1 LRQTQVQ
8 VTTLLAELHQA
19 RGAWQAAIRFA
30 RQRLVLEPLHEPAQ
44 RQLMTLFALAGQP
57 AAALRQYQEYG
68 RLLQT
73 ELGLLPQPATVEL
86 AEAIRTK
93 RIGSKPVASGSLPPV
108 APVLPTP
115 MTPPADDE
123 PAPVIEESPPAPDEA
138 AFSHNLPAPGT
149 PFVGREEELAQLQR
163 SLLDPACRLLVLVG
177 QSGSGKTRLAL
188 ELAWRLVGDEASHP
202 RFPDGVLYVALVGV
216 QSRAGAV
223 AAIAEAAGYHFYD
236 VTDPQRQLLERL
248 RDRRL
253 LLLLDNFDLLLHE
266 AEFVTTLL
274 DAAPGLTLLLT
285 AQATLNLQEEWYHA
299 VTGMAYPLHDPLPGE
314 ELDHYDAVRF
324 FVQSAQRARV
334 GFTAVEEPE
343 AVARICRL
351 VGGLPLALELA
362 AAWLKVLPA
371 PTIAEELARGLDLL
385 TARHRNAP
393 ERHRSMR
400 VVLEQSWTLLGAAEQ
415 TALARLALFHDGF
428 TQEAA
433 MVVTGATASVLVEL
447 VERAILTL
455 IPSGRYL
462 LHDLLR
468 GFVEE
473 KLVQQDERQVA
484 QLRSAHSAFYLDYLR
499 RQGMMLAGRRQQHAL
514 DALAVEM
521 DNVRM
526 AYLWAAAQFD
536 LAALRQAGDDL
547 YLFYRTRSRFQEGQT
562 LFTQAAAQLTQ
573 RATTQPELGSDPAYH
588 LMQAWLVA
596 RQGAF
601 AYHLGNYG
609 LAQRQ
614 LAAGLRVAEEFDDRR
629 ETIFVLSL
637 LGELEGWQGKAE
649 EARLRL
655 RRALALC
662 RELGDRR
669 LEAGRLL
676 KLAELSGHIGD
687 FGEGQELA
695 ETSLEICRALSLPD
709 VQAYGLSLLAWFA
722 SCLGDY
728 AAAAVYWQRSLD
740 IRRELGDQAGIA
752 SCLNFLGWVAWC
764 EGGPQLEAAE
774 THLQQALALNH
785 RLGYRLGMTMTYW
798 KLSLV
803 ALEQGDYLLARRH
816 CQAGLEIA
824 EELESAIYRAANLLG
839 LGMASAGLGD
849 STAAQIQVR
858 EGLTLTWRLGLLPS
872 MILLLY
878 GLAWVVVRGEGR
890 TMPPEEAAQVVG
902 WLRAVTDHPAAWRAV
917 QKRAAR
923 LLAQLESQL
932 PDQIWRAAQAANA
945 AQSMAALP
953 LVDRIA
959 AVVREGATP
968 V

>member
-1 LRQTQVQ
+1 
-8 VTTLLAELHQA
+8 
-19 RGAWQAAIRFA
+19 
-30 RQRLVLEPLHEPAQ
+30 
-44 RQLMTLFALAGQP
+44 MTLFALAGQP

-73 ELGLLPQPATVEL
+73 ELGLLPHPATVEL
-86 AEAIRTK
+86 AEAIRAK
-93 RIGSKPVASGSLPPV
+93 RIGPKPVSSSAASLAEPAVPPPV
-108 APVLPTP
+108 EPSPVTEQNLP
-115 MTPPADDE
+115 AQ
-123 PAPVIEESPPAPDEA
+123 DEA
-138 AFSHNLPAPGT
+138 AFRHNLPAPGT

-163 SLLDPACRLLVLVG
+163 SLLDPACRLLTLVG

-188 ELAWRLVGDEASHP
+188 ELNWRLLDDEAVRP
-202 RFPDGVLYVALVGV
+202 RFPDGVYYVSLVGV
-216 QSRAGAV
+216 QSRAEAV

-253 LLLLDNFDLLLHE
+253 LLLLDNFDRLLDETTWL
-266 AEFVTTLL
+266 TTLL
-274 DAAPGLTLLLT
+274 AAAPGVTLLLT
-285 AQATLNLQEEWYHA
+285 AQAPLNLQEEWYHA
-299 VTGMAYPLHDPLPGE
+299 VAGMAYPLHDHAPVE
-314 ELDHYDAVRF
+314 ELQQYDAVRF

-334 GFTAVEEPE
+334 SFTAAEEPV

-385 TARHRNAP
+385 TARNRNVP

-400 VVLEQSWTLLGAAEQ
+400 VVLEQSWALLGAAEQ
-415 TALARLALFHDGF
+415 TALARLALFRDGF

-433 MVVTGATASVLVEL
+433 TTIAEAMPSILVEL

-455 IPSGRYL
+455 TPSGRYL
-462 LHDLLR
+462 LHELLR

-473 KLVQQDERQVA
+473 KLVQHDERQVA

-499 RQGMMLAGRRQQHAL
+499 RQGTLLAGRRQQDAL
-514 DALAVEM
+514 AALAVES
-521 DNVRM
+521 DNIRT

-536 LAALRQAGDDL
+536 LTALRQVGDDL
-547 YLFYRTRSRFQEGQT
+547 YLFYRTRSRFQEGQA
-562 LFTQAAAQLTQ
+562 LFAQAAARLNQ
-573 RATTQPELGSDPAYH
+573 RITTQPALDGDPAYQ
-588 LMQAWLVA
+588 LAQAWLAA
-596 RQGAF
+596 RVGAF
-601 AYHLGNYG
+601 AYYLGDFG

-614 LAAGLRVAEEFDDRR
+614 LAAALRVAEEFDDRR
-629 ETIFVLSL
+629 ETVFVLSL

-649 EARLRL
+649 DARHRL

-687 FGEGQELA
+687 FDEGQELA
-695 ETSLEICRALSLPD
+695 EASLEICQALNLPD

-728 AAAAVYWQRSLD
+728 GAAAVYWQRSLD
-740 IRRELGDQAGIA
+740 IRRGLDDQAGIA

-764 EGGPQLEAAE
+764 EGGPQLESAE
-774 THLQQALALNH
+774 IYLQQALALNR

-803 ALEQGDYLLARRH
+803 ALERGDYLLARRH
-816 CQAGLEIA
+816 AGEGLEIA
-824 EELESAIYRAANLLG
+824 EALESAIYRAANLLG

-849 STAAQIQVR
+849 PTAAQVQVR
-858 EGLTLTWRLGLLPS
+858 EGLALTWRLGLLPS

-878 GLAWVVVRGEGR
+878 GLAWVVVRGQGR
-890 TMPPEEAAQVVG
+890 ALPTEEAAQVVG
-902 WLRAVTDHPAAWRAV
+902 WLQAVADHPAAWRAV

-923 LLAQLESQL
+923 LLAQLEFQL

-945 AQSMAALP
+945 AHSMAAAS
-953 LVDRIA
+953 LVDRIE
-959 AVVREGATP
+959 AVVKEGATP